1 MNTERFKTE
10 LDGFDLLGLRAEFR
24 FRTETSVGFAL
35 GWCPIEGR
43 GLNLAGHLQVHYPC
57 GGHVNLMIFVSLSEQ
72 HREFRALTKRD
83 TDKLRTIPE
92 RVMAELMIAPD
103 EIYELHVRYY
113 GVGDLG
119 VYVSNRTDTL
129 ESV

>member
-1 MNTERFKTE
+1 
-10 LDGFDLLGLRAEFR
+10 
-24 FRTETSVGFAL
+24 
-35 GWCPIEGR
+35 
-43 GLNLAGHLQVHYPC
+43 
-57 GGHVNLMIFVSLSEQ
+57 MIFVSLSEQ